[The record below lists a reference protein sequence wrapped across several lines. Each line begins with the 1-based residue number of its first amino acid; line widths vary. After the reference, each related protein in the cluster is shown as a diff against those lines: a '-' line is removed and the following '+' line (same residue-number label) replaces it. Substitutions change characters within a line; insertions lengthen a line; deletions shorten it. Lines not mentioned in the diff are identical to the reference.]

1 MAVQPDLAPRPP
13 TTQDVQSIWLITYG
27 DMVTLLLTFFVM
39 LYGLTLVER
48 SGPADDGGS
57 RFDQMVQ
64 ALSTR
69 FGGRVLIVDSGGH
82 SGESIVQLKEGS
94 QLVDSLARDLA
105 KAGVDGGRGKVE
117 RISGGLRVTLP
128 GELLFDFASTD
139 LKPQAVETIRV
150 IADTINTNPGYDVL
164 LLGHTDDVP
173 VRSASGKFEDNF
185 ELSCLRALSVAR
197 YFVDECGVD
206 PKRMLASGMGE
217 WHPVTPNVSE
227 SGRRQNRRV
236 EILLVQKG
244 FQEGIRPFL
253 EGTQAAPATGQ
264 PEAPPGGPATAP
276 AEPPLPPGPVT

>member
-1 MAVQPDLAPRPP
+1 MAVQTDLAPRPP
-13 TTQDVQSIWLITYG
+13 SAHDVQSIWLITYG

-57 RFDQMVQ
+57 RFDQMAQ
-64 ALSTR
+64 ALSAR

-82 SGESIVQLKEGS
+82 SGDSIVQLKEGS
-94 QLVDSLARDLA
+94 QLVDSLARQLA
-105 KAGVDGGRGKVE
+105 QAGVEGGRGKVE

-139 LKPQAVETIRV
+139 LKPQAIETIRIV
-150 IADTINTNPGYDVL
+150 ADTINKNPGYDVL
-164 LLGHTDDVP
+164 LLGHTDNVP
-173 VRSASGKFEDNF
+173 VRSAAGLFEDNF

-197 YFVDECGVD
+197 YFVNECGVD

-217 WHPVTPNVSE
+217 WHPVSPNTSE
-227 SGRRQNRRV
+227 EGRRQNRRV

-253 EGTQAAPATGQ
+253 EGTQATPTA
-264 PEAPPGGPATAP
+264 APPGGPSTTP
-276 AEPPLPPGPVT
+276 AGPVT